1 MFNITLEQNFPG
13 IHPWCPHTYGFV
25 SPFLHTRTHTHII
38 RERKSSTRRASPA
51 VLLLCAQGA
60 LGWAVLLHSKPPSRC
75 AHNMMPTAVPAVTA
89 PCHVLT

>member
-25 SPFLHTRTHTHII
+25 SPFLHTHTI

-60 LGWAVLLHSKPPSRC
+60 LGWAQSRC
-75 AHNMMPTAVPAVTA
+75 AHSMTPTAVPAVTA